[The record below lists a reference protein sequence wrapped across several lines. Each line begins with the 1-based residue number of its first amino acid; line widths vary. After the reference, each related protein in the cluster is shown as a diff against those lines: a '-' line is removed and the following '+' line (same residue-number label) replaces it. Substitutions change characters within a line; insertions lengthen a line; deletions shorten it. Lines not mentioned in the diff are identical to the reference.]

1 MNEKY
6 TDLSKR
12 GKTFFV
18 IGFIVFVIITVS
30 LLVWVGE
37 EGWIFFGVVIGGFIG
52 YGIGETR
59 GVEKGKRAKE
69 LEIMEHMTRDERDI
83 YP

>member
-6 TDLSKR
+6 TDLSNKE
-12 GKTFFV
+12 KAFFAT
-18 IGFIVFVIITVS
+18 GFIVFAIITIS

-37 EGWIFFGVVIGGFIG
+37 EGWIFFGAVIGGFIG

-59 GVEKGKRAKE
+59 GVNKGIE
-69 LEIMEHMTRDERDI
+69 SERKKQNE
-83 YP
+83 